1 MSDVQNEIMQA
12 LDKIDAKYN
21 ELEGKVSKKAEK
33 EFCDKL
39 GVQQHE
45 MCRELAA
52 IQQAQA
58 KGAAEAAPAPSTVG
72 GRFTAGDAY
81 KAFAA
86 DVRNSRGARELVF
99 TDPTPTPT
107 PSTVASSIS
116 RNTIA
121 APYQVPGIVASP
133 ELPLLVESLIPHVA
147 VNTSAVEY
155 LKGSSF
161 TNGAGVVA
169 EGAAKPET
177 TFGFSL
183 ATASVVTVAHWTK
196 ITEQLAADAPAV
208 EAYINSKMLYGLALT
223 VDRQLVTGTGSGQ
236 LSGLLKSGNFTDYSS
251 AVTVPTGGTLIDFAL
266 LIKNHME
273 SLGYPPEALVLN
285 PADWTAIALAKDEEA
300 RYLLGGPASIAGK
313 TLWGIPVVTTAA
325 VTSGK
330 YILANFRMGATIFD
344 RQEVAVEVDREQDD
358 FTKNLLTIRVERRLG
373 LAVEDPAAI
382 GGGDW
387 SLS

>member
-1 MSDVQNEIMQA
+1 MSDVQIEIMQA
-12 LDKIDAKYN
+12 LDKIDAKFH
-21 ELEGKVSKKAEK
+21 ELEGTVSKKAEK
-33 EFCDKL
+33 DFCEKL
-39 GVQQHE
+39 GTQQHE

-52 IQQAQA
+52 IQQAQVS
-58 KGAAEAAPAPSTVG
+58 AAEAAPAPSSVG
-72 GRFTAGDAY
+72 GRFTAGNAY
-81 KAFAA
+81 KNFAA

-99 TDPTPTPT
+99 TGPTPTT
-107 PSTVASSIS
+107 STVSSSIS

-121 APYQVPGIVASP
+121 APYQVPGIVSSP

-161 TNGAGVVA
+161 TNGAAVVA
-169 EGAAKPET
+169 EGSAKPET

-251 AVTVPTGGTLIDFAL
+251 SVTVPTGGTLIDFAL

-330 YILANFRMGATIFD
+330 YLLANFRMGATIFD

>member
-12 LDKIDAKYN
+12 LDKLSAQYE
-21 ELEGKVSKKAEK
+21 ELEGTVSKKAEK

-39 GVQQHE
+39 GAQQHE

-52 IQQAQA
+52 IQQSQVS
-58 KGAAEAAPAPSTVG
+58 AAEAAPAPSTVG
-72 GRFTAGDAY
+72 GRFTAGNAY

-99 TDPTPTPT
+99 TDPTPTP
-107 PSTVASSIS
+107 STVVSPIS

-121 APYQVPGIVASP
+121 APYQIPGIVASP

-161 TNGAGVVA
+161 NNGAGVVA

-223 VDRQLVTGTGSGQ
+223 VDRQLVTGTGTGQ
-236 LSGLLKSGNFTDYSS
+236 LSGLLKAGNFTDYSS
-251 AVTVPTGGTLIDFAL
+251 AVTVPTDGTLIDFAL

-387 SLS
+387 SLA

>member
-12 LDKIDAKYN
+12 LDKLSAQFD
-21 ELEGKVSKKAEK
+21 ELEGTVSKKATQEY
-33 EFCDKL
+33 CDKL
-39 GVQQHE
+39 GAQQHE

-52 IQQAQA
+52 IQQSQVS
-58 KGAAEAAPAPSTVG
+58 AAEAAPAPSTVG
-72 GRFTAGDAY
+72 GRFTSGNAY

-99 TDPTPTPT
+99 SGPTPT
-107 PSTVASSIS
+107 PSTVATPIS

-161 TNGAGVVA
+161 TNGAAVVA
-169 EGAAKPET
+169 EGSAKPET